1 MRIILDTNVLL
12 TSFSS
17 SSANHWVWQALTGG
31 RYTLYLTHD
40 ILLEYEEII
49 NQHGGTLLANAV
61 TDALLDLP
69 NVVLIQRY
77 YRWNL
82 IFNDP
87 DDNKFVD
94 CAVAAQA
101 QYLVSQDKHFSVLNE
116 KEFPYI
122 RVIGLTVFKEVL
134 DM

>member
-1 MRIILDTNVLL
+1 MRIVLDTNVLL

-17 SSANHWVWQALTGG
+17 RSDNHWVWKALSEG
-31 RYTLYLTHD
+31 RFTLYLTHD

-49 NQHGGTLLANAV
+49 IRHAGVLLANAV
-61 TDALLDLP
+61 IDALLDLP

-82 IFNDP
+82 IHNDP

-94 CAVAAQA
+94 CVVAAQA
-101 QYLVSQDKHFSVLNE
+101 HYLVSQDRHFSVLKE
-116 KEFPYI
+116 AEFPYI
-122 RVIGLTVFKEVL
+122 KVIDFIVFREVM

>member
-1 MRIILDTNVLL
+1 MRIVLDTNVLL

-17 SSANHWVWQALTGG
+17 RSDNHWVWKALSEG
-31 RYTLYLTHD
+31 RFTLYLTHD

-49 NQHGGTLLANAV
+49 IRHAGVLLANAV
-61 TDALLDLP
+61 IDALLDLP

-82 IFNDP
+82 IHNDP

-94 CAVAAQA
+94 CVVAAQA
-101 QYLVSQDKHFSVLNE
+101 HYLVSQDRHFSILKE
-116 KEFPYI
+116 EEFPYI
-122 RVIGLTVFKEVL
+122 KVINSMVFREIL

>member
-1 MRIILDTNVLL
+1 
-12 TSFSS
+12 
-17 SSANHWVWQALTGG
+17 
-31 RYTLYLTHD
+31 LYLTHD

-49 NQHGGTLLANAV
+49 IRHAGAVLANAV
-61 TDALLDLP
+61 IDALLDLP

-82 IFNDP
+82 IHNDP

-94 CAVAAQA
+94 CVVAAQA
-101 QYLVSQDKHFSVLNE
+101 HYLVSQDRHFSVLNE
-116 KEFPYI
+116 EEFPYI
-122 RVIGLTVFKEVL
+122 KVIDFITFREVL